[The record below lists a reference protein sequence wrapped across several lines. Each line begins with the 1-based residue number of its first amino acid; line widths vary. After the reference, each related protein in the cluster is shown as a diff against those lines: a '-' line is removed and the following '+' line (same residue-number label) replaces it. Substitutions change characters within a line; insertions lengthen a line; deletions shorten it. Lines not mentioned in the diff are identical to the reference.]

1 MPAQGAEKGGQD
13 VINYT
18 TALVAWVLKIAMIIL
33 TTTSKK
39 RKAPNTDTRPSVAT
53 KPNGKKLKL
62 NSSQQSQNEI
72 GPNESHQA
80 SSRPSEM
87 TSEKI

>member
-39 RKAPNTDTRPSVAT
+39 KRN
-53 KPNGKKLKL
+53 NGLLKYTTSKKGYL
-62 NSSQQSQNEI
+62 
-72 GPNESHQA
+72 A
-80 SSRPSEM
+80 Y
-87 TSEKI
+87 

>member
-39 RKAPNTDTRPSVAT
+39 RN
-53 KPNGKKLKL
+53 NGLLKYTTSKKGYL
-62 NSSQQSQNEI
+62 
-72 GPNESHQA
+72 A
-80 SSRPSEM
+80 Y
-87 TSEKI
+87 

>member
-18 TALVAWVLKIAMIIL
+18 TALVAWVLKIAMVIL

-39 RKAPNTDTRPSVAT
+39 RN
-53 KPNGKKLKL
+53 NGLFEYTTSKKGYL
-62 NSSQQSQNEI
+62 
-72 GPNESHQA
+72 A
-80 SSRPSEM
+80 Y
-87 TSEKI
+87 